1 MTYENNVMEI
11 DPENVQLPGENG
23 YRHYEKYYFA
33 FIDVLG
39 FKKNFMENKKAMCK
53 ETPNPYD
60 IVFEYYFKLM
70 NKSLI
75 SKNGDA
81 DSFYAGQTSDSLYF
95 YTNNPQYLLDYIK
108 IFQHFNNYAMS
119 KDVFFRGGIAKG
131 FLHTNEKYQ
140 FYGDSVIKAY
150 LLESVVAVKP
160 IVLIDEEIFSDL
172 KNRYGDEMVEELIE
186 THADRHY
193 IKLFDVAFDIDL
205 LFDERMALE
214 NINMKDVEANIL
226 KNKKEFEFDPSNFN
240 KYSFLQECY
249 KIYNANKSSGGEKN
263 V

>member
-1 MTYENNVMEI
+1 
-11 DPENVQLPGENG
+11 
-23 YRHYEKYYFA
+23 
-33 FIDVLG
+33 
-39 FKKNFMENKKAMCK
+39 
-53 ETPNPYD
+53 
-60 IVFEYYFKLM
+60 
-70 NKSLI
+70 
-75 SKNGDA
+75 
-81 DSFYAGQTSDSLYF
+81 
-95 YTNNPQYLLDYIK
+95 
-108 IFQHFNNYAMS
+108 
-119 KDVFFRGGIAKG
+119 
-131 FLHTNEKYQ
+131 
-140 FYGDSVIKAY
+140 
-150 LLESVVAVKP
+150 
-160 IVLIDEEIFSDL
+160 
-172 KNRYGDEMVEELIE
+172 MVEELIE